1 MKDSFKN
8 HYFLA
13 QNFDNQALKLHL
25 LQLQILLSEDSQY
38 NFFLPRFGLEKRDLL
53 VFQNVKYFLK
63 AFLMTQTLTKT
74 VIANHQAQF
83 KIHNGSIFRTS

>member
-53 VFQNVKYFLK
+53 V
-63 AFLMTQTLTKT
+63 TK
-74 VIANHQAQF
+74 
-83 KIHNGSIFRTS
+83 RT

>member
-38 NFFLPRFGLEKRDLL
+38 NFFLPRFGLEKRDLF
-53 VFQNVKYFLK
+53 VFENVKYFPKSL
-63 AFLMTQTLTKT
+63 LDDTDPYKT
-74 VIANHQAQF
+74 SYCQPPSAVQN
-83 KIHNGSIFRTS
+83 S

>member
-38 NFFLPRFGLEKRDLL
+38 NFFYHVSVWKKGIYL
-53 VFQNVKYFLK
+53 YLK
-63 AFLMTQTLTKT
+63 T
-74 VIANHQAQF
+74 
-83 KIHNGSIFRTS
+83 

>member
-38 NFFLPRFGLEKRDLL
+38 NFFFTTFRFGK
-53 VFQNVKYFLK
+53 K
-63 AFLMTQTLTKT
+63 
-74 VIANHQAQF
+74 
-83 KIHNGSIFRTS
+83 GSTCI

>member
-1 MKDSFKN
+1 MEDSFKN

-53 VFQNVKYFLK
+53 VFENVKYFPKSLLDDTDPYK
-63 AFLMTQTLTKT
+63 NSYCQPPSAVQ
-74 VIANHQAQF
+74 N
-83 KIHNGSIFRTS
+83 S